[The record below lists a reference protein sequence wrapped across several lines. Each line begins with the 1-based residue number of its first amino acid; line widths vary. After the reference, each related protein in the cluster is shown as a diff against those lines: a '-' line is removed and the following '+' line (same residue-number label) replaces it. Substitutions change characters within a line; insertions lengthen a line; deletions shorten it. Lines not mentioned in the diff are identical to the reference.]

1 MLIGFAKTLVS
12 RILTVR
18 LCAVLAIGALTCMAS
33 ANGAMGLALEMFDYR
48 TWTVYVVVT
57 IVLEAWI
64 IGVKA
69 GFGWCLCRLKS
80 APVAG

>member
-1 MLIGFAKTLVS
+1 
-12 RILTVR
+12 
-18 LCAVLAIGALTCMAS
+18 MAS